1 MHKGI
6 KYYFIN
12 KFETNNIDKQER
24 KTIIIYR
31 NYSSEKTDNN
41 IIIKIKKYCKNKGI
55 RFYLSNNIKLAIK
68 LNLDGAYIPSFNKN
82 TNHLAYSLKK
92 NFKIIG
98 SAHNLKEIRN
108 KEIQKASKIFIS
120 SLFKK
125 NKNFLGINRFRSL
138 SKLTKKKVVALGG
151 ISKNNIKKINLLNQT
166 DFAGINYFEQK
177 KGPYKGP
184 F

>member
-12 KFETNNIDKQER
+12 KFETNNIDKQDR

-31 NYSSEKTDNN
+31 NYSTEQTSDD
-41 IIIKIKKYCKNKGI
+41 IIIKIKNYCKKKRI
-55 RFYLSNNIKLAIK
+55 KFYLSNNIKLAIK

-82 TNHLAYSLKK
+82 TKHLAFSFKK

-108 KEIQKASKIFIS
+108 KEIQKVDKIFIS

-125 NKNFLGINRFRSL
+125 NKNFLGINRFKLL
-138 SKLTKKKVVALGG
+138 SKLTKKKVVVLGG
-151 ISKNNIKKINLLNQT
+151 ISNSNKKKINLLDQN
-166 DFAGINYFEQK
+166 DFAGISYFE
-177 KGPYKGP
+177 
-184 F
+184 